1 MVNVKSIERKQ
12 RMVQITEELAN
23 ELIDWLDVDL
33 DNTVTDDD
41 ADECQEMIDEL
52 NDAINE
58 IQTKK
63 KIEEKDLLFIV
74 KNSFEEF

>member
-12 RMVQITEELAN
+12 TMVQITEELAN

-52 NDAINE
+52 NDAIDQSRNN
-58 IQTKK
+58 KG
-63 KIEEKDLLFIV
+63 DD
-74 KNSFEEF
+74 

>member
-1 MVNVKSIERKQ
+1 MVTVKSMERKYT
-12 RMVQITEELAN
+12 MVQIIKELAN

-58 IQTKK
+58 S
-63 KIEEKDLLFIV
+63 
-74 KNSFEEF
+74 KNNK

>member
-1 MVNVKSIERKQ
+1 MVNVKSIERKYT
-12 RMVQITEELAN
+12 MVQITEELAN

-52 NDAINE
+52 NDAIN
-58 IQTKK
+58 
-63 KIEEKDLLFIV
+63 DS
-74 KNSFEEF
+74 KN

>member
-1 MVNVKSIERKQ
+1 MVAKSIERKYT
-12 RMVQITEELAN
+12 MVQITEELAN

-41 ADECQEMIDEL
+41 ANECQEMIDEL

-58 IQTKK
+58 S
-63 KIEEKDLLFIV
+63 
-74 KNSFEEF
+74 KNNK

>member
-41 ADECQEMIDEL
+41 ANECQEMIDEL
-52 NDAINE
+52 NDAIN
-58 IQTKK
+58 
-63 KIEEKDLLFIV
+63 DS
-74 KNSFEEF
+74 KN

>member
-1 MVNVKSIERKQ
+1 MVNVKSTERKQ

-58 IQTKK
+58 S
-63 KIEEKDLLFIV
+63 
-74 KNSFEEF
+74 KNNK

>member
-12 RMVQITEELAN
+12 TMVQITEELAN

-52 NDAINE
+52 NDAINNS
-58 IQTKK
+58 
-63 KIEEKDLLFIV
+63 
-74 KNSFEEF
+74 KN

>member
-1 MVNVKSIERKQ
+1 MVAKSIERKQ

-33 DNTVTDDD
+33 DNVVTDND

-52 NDAINE
+52 NDAIN
-58 IQTKK
+58 
-63 KIEEKDLLFIV
+63 DS
-74 KNSFEEF
+74 KN

>member
-1 MVNVKSIERKQ
+1 MVAKSIERKQ

-41 ADECQEMIDEL
+41 ADECQEIIDEL
-52 NDAINE
+52 NDAIKE
-58 IQTKK
+58 
-63 KIEEKDLLFIV
+63 D
-74 KNSFEEF
+74 KN

>member
-12 RMVQITEELAN
+12 TMVQITEELAN

-33 DNTVTDDD
+33 DNVVTDND

-52 NDAINE
+52 NDTIN
-58 IQTKK
+58 
-63 KIEEKDLLFIV
+63 DS
-74 KNSFEEF
+74 KN

>member
-1 MVNVKSIERKQ
+1 
-12 RMVQITEELAN
+12 MVQITEELAN

-52 NDAINE
+52 NDAI
-58 IQTKK
+58 
-63 KIEEKDLLFIV
+63 EESNNNK
-74 KNSFEEF
+74 

>member
-1 MVNVKSIERKQ
+1 MVNVKSIERKYT
-12 RMVQITEELAN
+12 MVQITEELAN

-52 NDAINE
+52 NNAIN
-58 IQTKK
+58 
-63 KIEEKDLLFIV
+63 DS
-74 KNSFEEF
+74 KN

>member
-1 MVNVKSIERKQ
+1 MLSGVKSMERKYT
-12 RMVQITEELAN
+12 MVQITEELAN

-58 IQTKK
+58 S
-63 KIEEKDLLFIV
+63 
-74 KNSFEEF
+74 KNNK

>member
-1 MVNVKSIERKQ
+1 MVTVKSMEREYT
-12 RMVQITEELAN
+12 MVQITKELAN

-52 NDAINE
+52 NDAI
-58 IQTKK
+58 
-63 KIEEKDLLFIV
+63 EES
-74 KNSFEEF
+74 KNNK

>member
-58 IQTKK
+58 S
-63 KIEEKDLLFIV
+63 
-74 KNSFEEF
+74 KNNK

>member
-1 MVNVKSIERKQ
+1 MVAKSIERKQ

-33 DNTVTDDD
+33 DNTVNDDD

-52 NDAINE
+52 NDAINNS
-58 IQTKK
+58 
-63 KIEEKDLLFIV
+63 
-74 KNSFEEF
+74 KN

>member
-12 RMVQITEELAN
+12 TMVQITEELAN

-41 ADECQEMIDEL
+41 ANECQEMIDEL

-58 IQTKK
+58 N
-63 KIEEKDLLFIV
+63 
-74 KNSFEEF
+74 KNNK

>member
-1 MVNVKSIERKQ
+1 MLSGVKSMERKYT
-12 RMVQITEELAN
+12 MVQITEELAY

-58 IQTKK
+58 S
-63 KIEEKDLLFIV
+63 
-74 KNSFEEF
+74 KNNK

>member
-12 RMVQITEELAN
+12 TMVQITEELAN

-33 DNTVTDDD
+33 DNVVTDND

-52 NDAINE
+52 NDAINNS
-58 IQTKK
+58 
-63 KIEEKDLLFIV
+63 
-74 KNSFEEF
+74 KN

>member
-1 MVNVKSIERKQ
+1 MVTVKSMERKYT
-12 RMVQITEELAN
+12 MVQITKELAN

-58 IQTKK
+58 S
-63 KIEEKDLLFIV
+63 
-74 KNSFEEF
+74 KNNK

>member
-33 DNTVTDDD
+33 DNVVTDND

-52 NDAINE
+52 NDAIN
-58 IQTKK
+58 
-63 KIEEKDLLFIV
+63 DS
-74 KNSFEEF
+74 KN

>member
-1 MVNVKSIERKQ
+1 MVTVKSMERKYT
-12 RMVQITEELAN
+12 MVQITKELAN

-52 NDAINE
+52 NDAI
-58 IQTKK
+58 
-63 KIEEKDLLFIV
+63 EES
-74 KNSFEEF
+74 KNNK

>member
-1 MVNVKSIERKQ
+1 MVNVKSIERKYTI
-12 RMVQITEELAN
+12 VQITEELAN

-58 IQTKK
+58 S
-63 KIEEKDLLFIV
+63 
-74 KNSFEEF
+74 KNNK

>member
-23 ELIDWLDVDL
+23 ELIDWLDVDS

-52 NDAINE
+52 NDAIDE
-58 IQTKK
+58 S
-63 KIEEKDLLFIV
+63 
-74 KNSFEEF
+74 KNNK

>member
-12 RMVQITEELAN
+12 TMVQITEELAN

-41 ADECQEMIDEL
+41 ANECQEMIDEL
-52 NDAINE
+52 NDAI
-58 IQTKK
+58 
-63 KIEEKDLLFIV
+63 EES
-74 KNSFEEF
+74 KNNK

>member
-12 RMVQITEELAN
+12 TMVQITEELAN

-41 ADECQEMIDEL
+41 ANECQEMIDKL
-52 NDAINE
+52 NDAI
-58 IQTKK
+58 
-63 KIEEKDLLFIV
+63 EES
-74 KNSFEEF
+74 KNNK

>member
-1 MVNVKSIERKQ
+1 MVNVKSIERKYT
-12 RMVQITEELAN
+12 MVQITEELAN

-58 IQTKK
+58 S
-63 KIEEKDLLFIV
+63 
-74 KNSFEEF
+74 KNNK

>member
-1 MVNVKSIERKQ
+1 MVTVKSMERKYTI
-12 RMVQITEELAN
+12 VQITEELAN

-52 NDAINE
+52 NDAI
-58 IQTKK
+58 
-63 KIEEKDLLFIV
+63 EESNNNK
-74 KNSFEEF
+74 

>member
-1 MVNVKSIERKQ
+1 
-12 RMVQITEELAN
+12 MVQITEELAN